1 MISEAS
7 NQKGTDGFILFG
19 CAWCAPAADLLSPV
33 IKGGNLNERNLQD
46 AISPEKQGKKAND
59 SLALITLLVEN

>member
-19 CAWCAPAADLLSPV
+19 CAWCAPAAGPV
-33 IKGGNLNERNLQD
+33 EPGDKGWKLNERNLQD

>member
-7 NQKGTDGFILFG
+7 NQKARTDSFCLGAHAVRRL
-19 CAWCAPAADLLSPV
+19 PDLLSPG

>member
-1 MISEAS
+1 LGAH
-7 NQKGTDGFILFG
+7 GVRRL
-19 CAWCAPAADLLSPV
+19 PDLLSPG
-33 IKGGNLNERNLQD
+33 IKGGNLDERNLQD